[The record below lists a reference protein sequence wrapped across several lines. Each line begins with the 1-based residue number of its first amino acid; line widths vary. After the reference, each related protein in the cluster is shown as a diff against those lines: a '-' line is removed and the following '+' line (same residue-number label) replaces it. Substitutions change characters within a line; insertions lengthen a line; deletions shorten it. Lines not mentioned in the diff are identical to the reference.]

1 MVSKNK
7 YQAWLKP
14 SIFNDHWTRRNY
26 VGMLPIE
33 YESYHNIAEKAVI
46 HITIILL
53 SSPVDGNIGAPTESI
68 STNSLSIYQ
77 VCEVVRVYPSQ
88 DSLGFTMIILVD
100 KNRCI
105 FIPSE
110 YRREI
115 GTGLVLGL
123 EKSSRISPDAFS
135 RSWTEK
141 WLESSHP

>member
-14 SIFNDHWTRRNY
+14 SIFHDHWTRRNY

-33 YESYHNIAEKAVI
+33 YESYHNIAENAVI

-77 VCEVVRVYPSQ
+77 VCEDVMW
-88 DSLGFTMIILVD
+88 G
-100 KNRCI
+100 
-105 FIPSE
+105 
-110 YRREI
+110 
-115 GTGLVLGL
+115 
-123 EKSSRISPDAFS
+123 S
-135 RSWTEK
+135 RS
-141 WLESSHP
+141 LP